1 MKRDK
6 LSNPGI
12 QKIMHGPLYLLFL
25 FSNDSQLICYLG
37 FNIMELSTLK
47 QYAKLVSSTR

>member
-25 FSNDSQLICYLG
+25 FSNDSKLICYLG